1 MDIRRVRIQIRGKV
15 QGVFFRQSALEEA
28 TRLGL
33 SGWVRNRR
41 GGEVEALAEGPS
53 EALEAFIS
61 WCHRGPPAADVDAVD
76 VEDLPDRQ
84 PLDPFHVERT
94 A

>member
-1 MDIRRVRIQIRGKV
+1 MDTRRVRIQIRGKV
-15 QGVFFRQSALEEA
+15 QGVFFRQSAVDEA

-33 SGWVRNRR
+33 RGWVRNRR
-41 GGEVEALAEGPS
+41 DGQVEALCEGPS
-53 EALEAFIS
+53 DAIEAFIA

-76 VEDLPDRQ
+76 VEDLPERP
-84 PLDPFHVERT
+84 PLERFHMEPT